1 MVRARSRREFLVLS
15 LATGAGAGAGW
26 ASTAG
31 PALAAAPNGE
41 LTSLGVR

>member
-1 MVRARSRREFLVLS
+1 MVRALSRREFLVLS
-15 LATGAGAGAGW
+15 LATGRGRAA